1 MKLDP
6 LVEIVPNVS
15 EGRRRDVVH
24 AIADSLGRAEGV
36 WLLDVHS
43 DPSHNRSVLTAVVR
57 PGALT
62 NAVSRLVS
70 PSLELIDMRTQ
81 RGEHPCIG
89 SVDVL
94 PFVPLRGL
102 SPTRLQALV
111 RETARTVAESFGLP
125 VFLYADSSP
134 RGHRR
139 ELAQLRRGGFQGL
152 SGRMASGELVPDF
165 GPGEPHPTAGAMAVG
180 VRDFLIAYNVN
191 LRTENVAVAK
201 AIARAIRASN
211 RGLPRVQALGFELTP
226 RGCVQVSMNLTDF
239 RVSSLETVFRAV
251 EKEARRHKVEIA
263 GSEIVGLLP
272 RAATFENIVERLAL
286 EEPPGILEEKISEAH
301 RMP

>member
-6 LVEIVPNVS
+6 LVEIIPNVS
-15 EGRRRDVVH
+15 EGRRGDVVR
-24 AIADSLGRAEGV
+24 AIADSLSRARGV

-57 PGALT
+57 PGELT
-62 NAVSRLVS
+62 NAVRRLVS
-70 PSLELIDMRTQ
+70 PSLELIDLRTH

-111 RETARTVAESFGLP
+111 RETAQTVAESFGLP

-134 RGHRR
+134 GPNRR
-139 ELAQLRRGGFQGL
+139 ELAQLRHGGLQKF
-152 SGRMASGELVPDF
+152 SRRMASGELVPDF
-165 GPGEPHPTAGAMAVG
+165 GPLEPHPTAGAMAVG

-191 LRTENVAVAK
+191 LRTDDVAVAK
-201 AIARAIRASN
+201 EVARAIRASN
-211 RGLPRVQALGFELTP
+211 GGLPHVQALGFELTA

-239 RVSSLETVFRAV
+239 RVSSLETAFRAV
-251 EKEARRHKVEIA
+251 VEEAGRHKVEIA
-263 GSEIVGLLP
+263 GSEIVGLVP
-272 RAATFENIVERLAL
+272 RAATFENMVERLAL
-286 EEPPGILEEKISEAH
+286 DGPPGILEERISGVH

>member
-24 AIADSLGRAEGV
+24 AIADSLGRAQGV

-57 PGALT
+57 PGELM

-70 PSLELIDMRTQ
+70 LSLELIDLRTH

-89 SVDVL
+89 SVDVF
-94 PFVPLRGL
+94 PFVPLRAL
-102 SPTRLQALV
+102 PQTRLQALV
-111 RETARTVAESFGLP
+111 REAAQTIAESFAIP

-134 RGHRR
+134 GPRRR
-139 ELAQLRRGGFQGL
+139 ELAQLRRGGFQAL
-152 SGRMASGELVPDF
+152 SERMASRELVPDF
-165 GPGEPHPTAGAMAVG
+165 GPGEPHATAGAMAVG
-180 VRDFLIAYNVN
+180 VRDFLIAFNVN
-191 LRTENVAVAK
+191 LRTDNVAVAK
-201 AIARAIRASN
+201 AIARTIRASN
-211 RGLPRVQALGFELTP
+211 GGLPHVQALGFELSA

-239 RVSSLETVFRAV
+239 RVTSVETAFRAV
-251 EKEARRHKVEIA
+251 EKEAGRHKVEIA

-272 RAATFENIVERLAL
+272 RAAAFEDMMERLAL
-286 EEPPGILEEKISEAH
+286 DEPPGILEDKISTVH
-301 RMP
+301 RIP